1 MTDAQHQLIQALSR
15 CSMQPGTWDKTF
27 THDMAQKPRTY
38 DLSPRQDEF
47 VRRLAYKYRKQITAA
62 NPNLAIERPP
72 EMGPDPEVAQAA
84 SERAKLAA
92 WNRGTPIREQEVADL
107 WPDE

>member
-1 MTDAQHQLIQALSR
+1 VTDAQHQLIRALMGCTMR
-15 CSMQPGTWDKTF
+15 PGTWDKTF
-27 THDMAQKPRTY
+27 THDLAQKPKTY
-38 DLSPRQDEF
+38 ALSDRQDEF

-72 EMGPDPEVAQAA
+72 EMGPDPEQEQAA
-84 SERAKLAA
+84 SERAKLRA
-92 WNRGTPIREQEVADL
+92 WNSGTPIKEQEVADL